1 MTNYVI
7 LDKEFFERLGKL
19 QRCLLRAKEGLRRF
33 RYDDVEALVDE
44 ALYQYD
50 RAIKVARKGRSER
63 SSECVEGR

>member
-7 LDKEFFERLGKL
+7 LDKEFFERLEKL

-50 RAIKVARKGRSER
+50 RAIKVARKGKR
-63 SSECVEGR
+63 VKIEGV